1 MSLIIA
7 IVKSRFWQHPGEHVM
22 IRMQMTKLT
31 IALTAVMTAF
41 STHAVGQ
48 DGISNDEF
56 IFNDDATIIANA
68 SSGTPGINSGIAA
81 TNQDTT
87 VTIVDGKTL
96 NMKGDLSDNIGGIFL
111 FLV

>member
-1 MSLIIA
+1 
-7 IVKSRFWQHPGEHVM
+7 M

-56 IFNDDATIIANA
+56 IFNDDIRFGKRLINIADFKA
-68 SSGTPGINSGIAA
+68 VLV
-81 TNQDTT
+81 TN
-87 VTIVDGKTL
+87 VILVPFVD
-96 NMKGDLSDNIGGIFL
+96 
-111 FLV
+111 

>member
-1 MSLIIA
+1 
-7 IVKSRFWQHPGEHVM
+7 M

-96 NMKGDLSDNIGGIFL
+96 GGFHKFGKPVFPL
-111 FLV
+111 RRQ